1 MRESLAM
8 KSLAVALVYFL
19 LRFMGGSFGQIVL
32 YPITL
37 LVTFLHEL
45 GHAFGSA
52 ITGGSIQGMQI
63 NSNGSGVTTTLG
75 GSTAI
80 TLIGGYIG
88 SALFGN
94 LLFYIGAKLPRYHR
108 VTLVFL
114 GGLMAFA
121 AIFWYESWQST
132 LILII
137 FGVLLYFIARHAEW
151 VSWAL
156 MFFGLASILY
166 IIQDFNYGP
175 SSDLQHFESV
185 VGFFPA
191 AIWKYI
197 WLIVVVI
204 MFLYNLRFIFNTTFL
219 KRITG

>member
-8 KSLAVALVYFL
+8 KSLAVAIVYFL
-19 LRFMGGSFGQIVL
+19 LRFMGGSFGQVVL

-45 GHAFGSA
+45 GHAFASA
-52 ITGGSIQGMQI
+52 VTGGSIQGMQI
-63 NSNGSGVTTTLG
+63 NPDGSGVTTTIG
-75 GSTAI
+75 GSTAL
-80 TLIGGYIG
+80 TLIGGYVG

-121 AIFWYESWQST
+121 AIFWYQSWQST
-132 LILII
+132 LILVG
-137 FGVLLYFIARHAEW
+137 FGVCLYFIARHAEW
-151 VSWAL
+151 VGWAL

-191 AIWKYI
+191 TIWKYI
-197 WLIVVVI
+197 WLAVVVI
-204 MFLYNLRFIFNTTFL
+204 MFLYNLRFIFNTNFL